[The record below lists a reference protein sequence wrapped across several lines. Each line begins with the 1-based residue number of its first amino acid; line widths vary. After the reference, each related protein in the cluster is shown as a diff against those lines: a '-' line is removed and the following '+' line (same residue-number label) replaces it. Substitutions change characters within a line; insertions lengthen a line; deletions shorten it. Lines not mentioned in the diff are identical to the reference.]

1 MIKTHKNIRNVVGE
15 LLDSEDF
22 NKNLLEVLKKNSTID
37 YELISA
43 TLPDIFEKDYR
54 KSPDSISNGTYMI
67 YKNLGI
73 NQSYSNFVAQILD
86 NNGEFLSELRLYK
99 YLETIIINTQFLLN
113 LNLKIS
119 FLKQKKGLSS
129 RTYLIAKAPF
139 YYPDAVRQEAR
150 VYVRKKGTELY
161 EITDGENIDDYQS
174 NSEIMDQA
182 REQLISNMHKS
193 IIRTIEEFKQFM
205 KGLNY
210 ESNIAKQYLSM
221 FEKLEKKKKE

>member
-1 MIKTHKNIRNVVGE
+1 MIKTHKNIRNVIGD

-37 YELISA
+37 YDAFLS
-43 TLPDIFEKDYR
+43 TLPNVFEKDYR
-54 KSPDSISNGTYMI
+54 KSPDSISNGSYMI

-73 NQSYSNFVAQILD
+73 NQAYSNFVAQILD
-86 NNGEFLSELRLYK
+86 NNGELLSEMRLYK

-113 LNLKIS
+113 LNFKIS

-129 RTYLIAKAPF
+129 RTYLIAKAAF

-161 EITDGENIDDYQS
+161 EITDGENIIDYQS
-174 NSEIMDQA
+174 NSEIMNQA
-182 REQLISNMHKS
+182 REQLMSNMHNS
-193 IIRTIEEFKQFM
+193 INKTIEEFKHFM

-210 ESNIAKQYLSM
+210 KSNIASQYVKM
-221 FEKLEKKKKE
+221 FEKLEKKSKE

>member
-1 MIKTHKNIRNVVGE
+1 MIKTHKNIRNVIGE

-37 YELISA
+37 YEGILS
-43 TLPDIFEKDYR
+43 TMPNELEKDYR
-54 KSPDSISNGTYMI
+54 KSPDSISNGSYI
-67 YKNLGI
+67 VYKNLGI
-73 NQSYSNFVAQILD
+73 NQAYSNFVAKVLD
-86 NNGEFLSELRLYK
+86 NNGEFLSEMRLYK
-99 YLETIIINTQFLLN
+99 YMETIIINTQFLLN

-161 EITDGENIDDYQS
+161 EITDGENIEDYQS

-193 IIRTIEEFKQFM
+193 IIKTIEEFKQFM

-210 ESNIAKQYLSM
+210 ESNIAIQYLNM
-221 FEKLEKKKKE
+221 FEKLEKKRKD

>member
-1 MIKTHKNIRNVVGE
+1 MIKTHKNIRNVIGE

-37 YELISA
+37 YEGILS
-43 TLPDIFEKDYR
+43 TMPNELEKDYR
-54 KSPDSISNGTYMI
+54 KSPDSISNGSYI
-67 YKNLGI
+67 VYKNLGI
-73 NQSYSNFVAQILD
+73 NQAYSNFVAKVLD
-86 NNGEFLSELRLYK
+86 NNGEFLSEMRLYK
-99 YLETIIINTQFLLN
+99 YMETIIINTQFLLN

-161 EITDGENIDDYQS
+161 EITDGENIEDYQS

-193 IIRTIEEFKQFM
+193 IIKTIEEFKQFM
-205 KGLNY
+205 KSLNY
-210 ESNIAKQYLSM
+210 ESNIATQYLNM
-221 FEKLEKKKKE
+221 FEKLEKKRKD

>member
-1 MIKTHKNIRNVVGE
+1 MIKTHKNIRNVIGE

-22 NKNLLEVLKKNSTID
+22 NKNLLEILKKNSTID
-37 YELISA
+37 YEGILS
-43 TLPDIFEKDYR
+43 TMPNELEKEYR
-54 KSPDSISNGTYMI
+54 KSPDAISNGSYMI

-73 NQSYSNFVAQILD
+73 NQAYSNFVAKVLD
-86 NNGEFLSELRLYK
+86 NNGEFLSEMRLYK
-99 YLETIIINTQFLLN
+99 YMETIIINTQFLLN

-161 EITDGENIDDYQS
+161 EITDGENIEDYQS

-193 IIRTIEEFKQFM
+193 IIKTIEEFKQFM

-210 ESNIAKQYLSM
+210 ESNIATQYLNM
-221 FEKLEKKKKE
+221 FEKLEKK